1 MEAAEAASSAKGR
14 TLSRPPA
21 PLSLMVVATVGAT
34 KAATTALVVVSTA
47 ASLVAVVVENSAVVV
62 VAMVIEAAIGPTPS
76 ARPRKDLRTM
86 RRKTGSARKTRKSG
100 TRKLGLSGT
109 STVDGSSAATLV
121 EKCELAAA
129 KSSSRMPRPS
139 PPGPPRTRRFRKNTH

>member
-1 MEAAEAASSAKGR
+1 M
-14 TLSRPPA
+14 
-21 PLSLMVVATVGAT
+21 
-34 KAATTALVVVSTA
+34 
-47 ASLVAVVVENSAVVV
+47 VAVVVENSAVVV
-62 VAMVIEAAIGPTPS
+62 VATVVSEAIGPTRS
-76 ARPRKDLRTM
+76 VRPTKALRTL
-86 RRKTGSARKTRKSG
+86 RRRTGSARKTRKSG

-139 PPGPPRTRRFRKNTH
+139 PRPPALRLPPK